1 MEHPPNPTKAGFDR
15 RKGRIEPLPPAFKPT
30 PPVASPFQAMCLPAP
45 LPSPFLFYLFSF
57 PFPLPSRLATRD
69 SPPPTPHFVISSTR
83 PGYSG
88 HVPAAARPPRLP
100 VGGLGSV
107 GAGETAFVTR
117 REASPG
123 NFPESFVTLLGMD
136 ADTVRLEPTS

>member
-1 MEHPPNPTKAGFDR
+1 MAPAKSHQSGFRPTQGKDR
-15 RKGRIEPLPPAFKPT
+15 AT
-30 PPVASPFQAMCLPAP
+30 PPRIQA
-45 LPSPFLFYLFSF
+45 
-57 PFPLPSRLATRD
+57 
-69 SPPPTPHFVISSTR
+69 PTPHFVIAGTR